1 MTTQSSNNTALASVS
16 NDGPLVSPAI
26 ETGTPVIDDGMPQF
40 HEAALAL
47 LATLSP
53 ERRMSAER
61 RGKKQAR
68 YVTMPK
74 DALIANGIDELCEN
88 AAAAAFGES
97 GKRRALFLI
106 GESDSGKTRAM
117 EFHIPKRKEF
127 LPYRRPSG
135 ELVTPF
141 VSFECPRP
149 ITLKGFARKALEA
162 CGYPNVSHKLT
173 EQELFDLLK
182 ATIRNNRILFMH
194 IDEMQHVM
202 KGTTTNEIQNVSDII
217 KSLLQIPGWPL
228 HMILSGVPS
237 LGLFL
242 SPEDGDAQLRNRSF
256 VVELK
261 QMTRPDAEA
270 LLALQQHMV
279 RDEGVLLGE
288 TDSIDFAHRLIHA
301 YQGACGTIIQA
312 IQGATERAQTEHEN
326 EPAGTASGPAVKIK
340 HYAADYAFKFGCR
353 PSANV
358 FLVNDWERVD
368 PRQSLAHVIA
378 KAPRETKPS
387 RSRKK
392 EA

>member
-1 MTTQSSNNTALASVS
+1 MTTQTLENTALSSAS
-16 NDGPLVSPAI
+16 NDGLPAAPAI
-26 ETGTPVIDDGMPQF
+26 EAGMPVIDDGMPQF
-40 HEAALAL
+40 HEAALTL

-53 ERRMSAER
+53 ERRMRAER

-74 DALIANGIDELCEN
+74 DTLIANAIDELCEN

-127 LPYRRPSG
+127 SPYRLPSG
-135 ELVTPF
+135 QPVTPF

-173 EQELFDLLK
+173 EQELFELLK
-182 ATIRNNRILFMH
+182 ETIRNNRILFMH

-270 LLALQQHMV
+270 LRALQRHMV
-279 RDEGVLLGE
+279 RDEGVLIGE
-288 TDSIDFAHRLIHA
+288 TDSIDFAYRLIHA

-312 IQGATERAQTEHEN
+312 IQGATERAQIEFEN
-326 EPAGTASGPAVKIK
+326 NTAGTESGPSVTIN
-340 HYAADYAFKFGCR
+340 HYAADYALKFGCR
-353 PSANV
+353 PSANI
-358 FLVNDWERVD
+358 FLINDWDKVD
-368 PRQSLAHVIA
+368 PRQSLAHIIA

-387 RSRKK
+387 KPRKK

>member
-1 MTTQSSNNTALASVS
+1 MTTQFSNNTALASVF
-16 NDGPLVSPAI
+16 NDGLPVSTA
-26 ETGTPVIDDGMPQF
+26 ETGISVIDDGLPQF

-47 LATLSP
+47 LETLSP
-53 ERRMSAER
+53 ERRMRAER

-74 DALIANGIDELCEN
+74 DALIANALDELCEN
-88 AAAAAFGES
+88 AAAAAFGGS

-117 EFHIPKRKEF
+117 EFHIPKRPEF

-173 EQELFDLLK
+173 EQELFELLK

-202 KGTTTNEIQNVSDII
+202 KGTTTTNEIQNVSDII

-270 LLALQQHMV
+270 LLTLQRHMM
-279 RDEGVLLGE
+279 RDEGVSLDE
-288 TDSIDFAHRLIHA
+288 TDTIEFAQRLIHA

-312 IQGATERAQTEHEN
+312 IQGAIERAQTEHEN
-326 EPAGTASGPAVKIK
+326 EAAGTSSGPAVKIK
-340 HYAADYAFKFGCR
+340 HYAAEYAFKFGCR

-358 FLVNDWERVD
+358 FLVNDWDKVD

>member
-1 MTTQSSNNTALASVS
+1 MTTQFLENTALASLS
-16 NDGPLVSPAI
+16 NNSLPVSPTSEA
-26 ETGTPVIDDGMPQF
+26 GMDPIDDGMPQF

-53 ERRMSAER
+53 ERRMRAER

-74 DALIANGIDELCEN
+74 DALIANALDELCEN

-117 EFHIPKRKEF
+117 EFHIPKREEF

-135 ELVTPF
+135 ELVKPF

-173 EQELFDLLK
+173 EQELFELLK
-182 ATIRNNRILFMH
+182 ETIRNNRILFMH

-261 QMTRPDAEA
+261 QMTRADGDA
-270 LLALQQHMV
+270 LLTLQRYMV
-279 RDEGVLLGE
+279 QDEGFVLGE
-288 TDSIDFAHRLIHA
+288 TDNIDFAHRLIHA

-326 EPAGTASGPAVKIK
+326 RAPDTGSRPEVKIK

-358 FLVNDWERVD
+358 FLVPDWDKVD